1 MNLGGWG
8 EQTFS
13 LQQEFNNFL
22 DKGKF
27 HGLLIVR
34 RREFMVVMPIK
45 E

>member
-1 MNLGGWG
+1 MNLGGG
-8 EQTFS
+8 GQTIS

-22 DKGKF
+22 GKGKF
-27 HGLLIVR
+27 HGLLIIR